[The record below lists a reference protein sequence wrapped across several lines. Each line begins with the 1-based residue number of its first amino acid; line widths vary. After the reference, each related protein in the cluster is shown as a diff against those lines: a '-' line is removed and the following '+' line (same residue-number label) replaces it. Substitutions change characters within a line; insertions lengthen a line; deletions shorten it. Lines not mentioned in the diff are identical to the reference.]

1 MRLLPNH
8 SVSERELAP
17 RLPPVDLAAVPDP
30 DDRHDQRG
38 VHDLVQDAIV
48 ALANPVLLIP
58 AELLDADRSR
68 VVSEASDRGDD
79 ALPVLGRYA
88 VKPRWPFRTMR

>member
-1 MRLLPNH
+1 MGSNKRISKRERA
-8 SVSERELAP
+8 SV
-17 RLPPVDLAAVPDP
+17 LPPVDLTAIPDA
-30 DDRHDQRG
+30 DDRHDQLG

-48 ALANPVLLIP
+48 ALADPVLLIP

-68 VVSEASDRGDD
+68 VASEASDLGDD

-88 VKPRWPFRTMR
+88 FKLLCGRLRQ